1 MPWRKI
7 KQKRINSVDKESFTE
22 KTVGKKMEYF
32 KICLF
37 KIASKHDNAFST
49 ALKILKRVSSYSDSQ
64 MKV

>member
-7 KQKRINSVDKESFTE
+7 KQNRINSVDKESFTE
-22 KTVGKKMEYF
+22 KMVGKKMEYF

-49 ALKILKRVSSYSDSQ
+49 ALKVLKRGIYSDSQ